1 VVSSTP
7 LNGAALES
15 EKEKLELWSLLV
27 VAVEA
32 VEGVGKGRGGK
43 LVVTM
48 VVGGWIGGSRS
59 RGKGPPLFPG
69 NSDILEELST

>member
-32 VEGVGKGRGGK
+32 VEGVGKGRGGR
-43 LVVTM
+43 LVVTS
-48 VVGGWIGGSRS
+48 VVGG
-59 RGKGPPLFPG
+59 
-69 NSDILEELST
+69 